1 MPVDQIHSAPVKYTN
16 AFHEHFKMFK
26 EAQEAGLSFIY
37 RQLYQRYYITALCIV
52 KEDVAAGC
60 IAQEAFLRLWQRRKT
75 ISDLPHLTE
84 FLYKQTR
91 QAAHDY
97 YQQSSTR
104 FYRSLIRLDGID
116 HAYEY
121 VVSCEGFAYETDFV
135 HHADPVWERE
145 QEAQKQ
151 QLLCVLHSLPESQR
165 RVVNLFLRYEFDYE
179 RIAWHLGGVSCYVA
193 AKRIEQAIAL
203 LKSILV
209 SGAPLSSEQI
219 AKKTVVLSGGL
230 STEQASILRYR
241 YELSYSFEEIARLM
255 NIRQAEVQLQF
266 VRAQQAI
273 RKEKAA

>member
-1 MPVDQIHSAPVKYTN
+1 MPVHPIPFTPVKYSN

-37 RQLYQRYYITALCIV
+37 RQLYQRYYTTALYMV

-75 ISDLPHLTE
+75 INDLPHLTA
-84 FLYKQTR
+84 FLYKQTK
-91 QAAHDY
+91 QAARDY

-104 FYRSLIRLDGID
+104 FYRSLIRLDGMEN
-116 HAYEY
+116 AYEY
-121 VVSCEGFAYETDFV
+121 FVSCDTFSYEV
-135 HHADPVWERE
+135 GSIHNVDPSLEHERK
-145 QEAQKQ
+145 AQKQ
-151 QLLCVLHSLPESQR
+151 QLLSVLPRLPESQR
-165 RVVNLFLRYEFDYE
+165 QVVNLLLRYEFDYE

-193 AKRIEQAIAL
+193 AKRIEQTLAL

-209 SGAPLSSEQI
+209 GGTSLSKEQI
-219 AKKTVVLSGGL
+219 AKKPVVLSGGL
-230 STEQASILRYR
+230 SAEQADILRYR

-255 NIRQAEVQLQF
+255 NVRQAEVQLQF
-266 VRAQQAI
+266 VRAQQAL